1 MSKLAWVALGLAM
14 AVAMVWTAGAQTD
27 KPTRAVNDRYH
38 FAFTFEANSLVTYP
52 ENGDGFSCVHNPQGG
67 GKNTKPDYGLLVF
80 GSPYYNFTADEAK
93 AAKLGDK
100 AMTLAV
106 ADVRTTSRLS
116 EILRTAMET
125 HGYKVGGEAVIK
137 VEDGP
142 SVRLPYFSW
151 SEKVRDKTHY
161 ALMYVTIHGDA
172 FITVQ
177 VEASQPLSPQ
187 QVSWFSTK
195 LELLKLPPPPK

>member
-1 MSKLAWVALGLAM
+1 MACVALGLAM

-100 AMTLAV
+100 EMTLAV
-106 ADVRTTSRLS
+106 EDVHTTSRLS

-125 HGYKVGGEAVIK
+125 HGYKVGGDAVIK

-172 FITVQ
+172 FITLQ

-187 QVSWFSTK
+187 QVSWFTTK